1 MVNCKRIFV
10 ILFLGAIILL
20 TCFASEEKELYAE
33 MPDIVFVKF
42 YWDYNDVITGE
53 YIDRNGQVTGFEFKG
68 AELMPM
74 LEESSSVLE
83 DVKSIGQYPEVR
95 DIHTINRLIYDH
107 YYENNDRKIIKTVS
121 ENKMAEYYNELLRV
135 DEGFWM
141 DTDGYTI
148 TNDLQGLSCMYGI
161 RNSGEVIFI
170 REYGKYYLT
179 TAEKHTDNL
188 FRSFHTVF
196 SQMMPMINGW

>member
-33 MPDIVFVKF
+33 MPDVVFVKF

-95 DIHTINRLIYDH
+95 DIHTINRLI
-107 YYENNDRKIIKTVS
+107 
-121 ENKMAEYYNELLRV
+121 
-135 DEGFWM
+135 
-141 DTDGYTI
+141 
-148 TNDLQGLSCMYGI
+148 
-161 RNSGEVIFI
+161 
-170 REYGKYYLT
+170 
-179 TAEKHTDNL
+179 
-188 FRSFHTVF
+188 
-196 SQMMPMINGW
+196 